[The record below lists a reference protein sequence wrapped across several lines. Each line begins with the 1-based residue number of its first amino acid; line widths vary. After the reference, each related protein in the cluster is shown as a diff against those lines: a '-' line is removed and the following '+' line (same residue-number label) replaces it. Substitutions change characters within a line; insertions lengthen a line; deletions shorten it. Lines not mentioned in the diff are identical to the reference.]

1 MLPTAGWVARSVFVE
16 LDDRLSTHRA
26 FHGIAASNLTSRLAK
41 LILGAIFR
49 RPTATAPAR
58 VISSWNLSES
68 AAPMKRSSTIFLQIV
83 IVLIAIG
90 ALALLLW
97 EPHLEGRN
105 KDATLFEIYFQDPFL
120 ALVYA
125 GSIPFFIALYQAF
138 QVLGYVGRNKVFSPE
153 VVKALRTIKYCALAI
168 IGFVVVEEIVI
179 LLLNNGDSDNPGAPI
194 FMGVLIT
201 FPSIVVAAAAAMFE
215 RILQN
220 AVDIKSEN
228 DLTV

>member
-1 MLPTAGWVARSVFVE
+1 
-16 LDDRLSTHRA
+16 
-26 FHGIAASNLTSRLAK
+26 
-41 LILGAIFR
+41 
-49 RPTATAPAR
+49 
-58 VISSWNLSES
+58 
-68 AAPMKRSSTIFLQIV
+68 MKRSSTIFLQVV
-83 IVLIAIG
+83 IVALGIG
-90 ALALLLW
+90 ALALMLW
-97 EPHLEGRN
+97 EPHIEGRN
-105 KDATLFEIYFQDPFL
+105 AHATLFEIYFKDPFL

-138 QVLGYVGRNKVFSPE
+138 KVLGYVGRNKVFSPE

-179 LLLNNGDSDNPGAPI
+179 MLMNNGDSDNPGAPI

-220 AVDIKSEN
+220 AVE
-228 DLTV
+228 V